1 MTEWLAGLLTYWLYP
16 TNNPISNCFWS
27 YLNYRQIYLLFNLD
41 FYVQTNIKLC
51 FGAPE
56 IFREPQLLA
65 KAFPSKVG
73 KYVQNKKWI
82 TPITEQN

>member
-1 MTEWLAGLLTYWLYP
+1 MVGWITDLLVISDQQSNIKLLLVILKLQ
-16 TNNPISNCFWS
+16 TNLPAF
-27 YLNYRQIYLLFNLD
+27 YLD

-73 KYVQNKKWI
+73 KYVQNKK
-82 TPITEQN
+82 